1 MALQFLLFW
10 DVINI
15 ILYIP
20 SLNKLIDSFSLE
32 KIKAPHF
39 KSDIKLYSTKCL
51 NIDNIDNVDNA
62 RIMGSSSYMFYLFLT
77 KQVQSYKY
85 CVGAKVWDCYTG
97 LALARDLGAS
107 ISMKYDIDEWLLKPK
122 YKTEFELTWNTQK
135 I

>member
-1 MALQFLLFW
+1 MGCDKYHF
-10 DVINI
+10 I
-15 ILYIP
+15 YIP

-85 CVGAKVWDCYTG
+85 CVGAKVWDYIAG